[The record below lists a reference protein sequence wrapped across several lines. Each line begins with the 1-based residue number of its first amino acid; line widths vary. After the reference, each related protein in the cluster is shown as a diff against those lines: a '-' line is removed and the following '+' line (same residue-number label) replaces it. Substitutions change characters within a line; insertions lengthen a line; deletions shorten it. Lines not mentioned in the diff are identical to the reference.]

1 MTYQRITWLLPVL
14 RDAGIPVATVSGW
27 ESRGRPPS
35 TGDSGPYVG
44 VGNHHTGTKTP
55 GPHPT
60 LGMVTRGRADLP
72 GPLCH
77 ILYARDGVAWL
88 VAAGRANHAGLSN
101 GAGLLQPGDGNHQL
115 VGIEVEHDGL
125 SQLTPAQSRGL
136 PRLNAA
142 ILRKLEADQR
152 GTFLHATWSVTG
164 KWDLAED
171 GHTINLPH
179 LRDQVAGELTRL
191 APRPPSRDRTDLPVV
206 DLSRALRAFKAD
218 RKRRGDGTYPAG
230 VRLIEAELEALGFLV
245 RRLADDGYAGQP
257 TVDAYKQ
264 WQHKLG
270 YRGADAD
277 GQPGMTSL
285 VRLGHR
291 RGRFAVTA

>member
-27 ESRGRPPS
+27 ENRGRPAS

-44 VGNHHTGTKTP
+44 VGNHHTGTKTA

-60 LGMVTRGRADLP
+60 LGMVTRGRSDLP

-77 ILYARDGVAWL
+77 ILYARDGTAWL
-88 VAAGRANHAGLSN
+88 VAAGRANHAGVSN

-125 SQLTPAQSRGL
+125 GQLTPAQSRGL

-142 ILRKLEADQR
+142 ILRKLQADQH
-152 GTFLHATWSVTG
+152 GVFLHATWSVTG
-164 KWDLAED
+164 KWDLAEG
-171 GHTINLPH
+171 GHTVNLGH

-191 APRPPSRDRTDLPVV
+191 APRPPSRDRTDLPIV
-206 DLSRALRAFKAD
+206 DLSRALHAFKAD
-218 RKRRGDGTYPAG
+218 RKRPRGDGVYPAG
-230 VRLIEAELEALGFLV
+230 VRLIEAELAALDFLPS
-245 RRLADDGYAGQP
+245 RRVDGYAGQP
-257 TVDAYKQ
+257 TVDAYRA
-264 WQHKLG
+264 WQLQKG

-277 GQPGMTSL
+277 GLPGMTSL